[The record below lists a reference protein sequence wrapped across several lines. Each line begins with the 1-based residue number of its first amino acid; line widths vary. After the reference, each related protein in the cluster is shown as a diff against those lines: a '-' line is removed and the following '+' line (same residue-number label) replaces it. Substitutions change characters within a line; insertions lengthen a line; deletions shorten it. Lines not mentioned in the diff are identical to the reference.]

1 MAPFSFSV
9 SVSFGSEGSVLHDD
23 RVPQDRSQD
32 GEPQVPHTFVV
43 GAVLTMF
50 AAHVIVNLVHAF
62 RSNRFRI
69 VRREPGED
77 TDEQQE
83 SPDEVQG
90 AEGQVPEGP
99 RDAG

>member
-1 MAPFSFSV
+1 M
-9 SVSFGSEGSVLHDD
+9 LHDD

-32 GEPQVPHTFVV
+32 GEPRVPHTFVV

-62 RSNRFRI
+62 RSYRLRI
-69 VRREPGED
+69 VRREIRREPGED
-77 TDEQQE
+77 ADAQQE
-83 SPDEVQG
+83 SPDEVPG